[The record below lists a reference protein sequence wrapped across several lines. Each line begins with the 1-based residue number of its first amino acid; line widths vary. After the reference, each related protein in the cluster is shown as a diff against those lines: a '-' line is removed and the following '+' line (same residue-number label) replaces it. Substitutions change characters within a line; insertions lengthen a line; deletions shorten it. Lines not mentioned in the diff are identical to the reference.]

1 MKNIY
6 FDKKLVPLL
15 VKLVTDLR
23 PPTTR
28 PFITKTHGH
37 FVEPI
42 GVEDLE
48 EIRFKNLIAYLKFIN
63 ENFQSFL

>member
-1 MKNIY
+1 M
-6 FDKKLVPLL
+6 KLVPLL

-37 FVEPI
+37 YVEPI

-48 EIRFKNLIAYLKFIN
+48 EIRFEKNFKIFYDLLKFIN
-63 ENFQSFL
+63 KNESI